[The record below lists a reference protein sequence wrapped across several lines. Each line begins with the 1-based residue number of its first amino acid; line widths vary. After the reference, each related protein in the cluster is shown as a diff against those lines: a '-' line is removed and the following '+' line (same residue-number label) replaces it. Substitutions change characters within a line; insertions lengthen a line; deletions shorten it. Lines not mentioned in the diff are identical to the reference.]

1 MPPPANPILPYPTD
15 GGRNLS
21 LEFRPRRFFGFRLDR
36 IVNDFLGN
44 PELRSLGLRVTL
56 LDLLRGAVRSDLDER
71 VLVSAHHSPR
81 RGAVLATVTLF
92 YHLPSAE
99 TRELEELIEL
109 LGRRPGDHDYYRMGT
124 PEGTLPVRGSLEIRT
139 MPLGATPPLG
149 ATTARGETA
158 LVTTLTAM
166 AELVE
171 VRTPEDKRKAKNG

>member
-21 LEFRPRRFFGFRLDR
+21 LEFRPRRFFGFRLDH
-36 IVNDFLGN
+36 IVNDFLGT
-44 PELRSLGLRVTL
+44 PEARSFGLRVTL

-92 YHLPSAE
+92 YHLPSAD
-99 TRELEELIEL
+99 TAELEQVLEL

-124 PEGTLPVRGSLEIRT
+124 ADGTLPVRGALEIRT
-139 MPLGATPPLG
+139 MPLGSA
-149 ATTARGETA
+149 TARGETA

-171 VRTPEDKRKAKNG
+171 VKTPEGGRKAKNG